1 MYRRNG
7 FPVWF
12 ASCAAQETLQ
22 RVISAAR
29 KIIDCALE
37 DLYRSW
43 CHSKAH
49 SILMGTSHI
58 PAVTLREAVQLEQD
72 KQTGKTA
79 HLPELMYTE
88 EFPSSH

>member
-1 MYRRNG
+1 MYRRNC

-29 KIIDCALE
+29 KIIGCAPLSLE

-79 HLPELMYTE
+79 HLPELINE
-88 EFPSSH
+88 H